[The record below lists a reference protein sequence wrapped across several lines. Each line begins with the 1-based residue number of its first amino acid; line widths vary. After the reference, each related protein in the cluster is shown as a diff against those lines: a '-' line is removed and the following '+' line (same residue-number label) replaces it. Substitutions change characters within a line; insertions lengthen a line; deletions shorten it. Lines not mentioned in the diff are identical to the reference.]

1 MRLHETTSAANE
13 SMPTRRRPAA
23 LQGLQ
28 SQAGNRAVASLLQP
42 RAVQRA
48 PDEPQSIGDLV
59 GSVLGPSGIGGS
71 PAPEPHAQ
79 SIGDLVGSVLGPS
92 GLGGS
97 PGPAAGNGGVGG
109 IGGAMGGIG
118 TSIKQIMDE
127 QTLQATETGLLG
139 AGQDIFHGMESFA
152 KELPG
157 VGDLLGGS
165 AAAPKHAA
173 ARHGK
178 APAHQAAA
186 EHHAATHGSKG
197 AARAP
202 AGQQH
207 ASKGHAQHGAAHA
220 HAGGAKG
227 AAAKPGGP
235 GVLESMHQKAQ
246 LMEFEA
252 GALDTAATVGQG
264 ISDFAHEI
272 PFVSELL

>member
-1 MRLHETTSAANE
+1 MRSHETTSDACE
-13 SMPTRRRPAA
+13 SARTRRRPAA

-28 SQAGNRAVASLLQP
+28 SQAGNGAMASLLQP
-42 RAVQRA
+42 RPVQRA

-59 GSVLGPSGIGGS
+59 GG
-71 PAPEPHAQ
+71 
-79 SIGDLVGSVLGPS
+79 VLGPS
-92 GLGGS
+92 GLGSS
-97 PGPAAGNGGVGG
+97 PGAAAGSGGVGG

-118 TSIKQIMDE
+118 TSLEQIMDE

-165 AAAPKHAA
+165 AAAPKHPAA
-173 ARHGK
+173 HHGK

-197 AARAP
+197 ASHAP

-207 ASKGHAQHGAAHA
+207 ASKGHAQHGPAHA
-220 HAGGAKG
+220 HAVGAKG
-227 AAAKPGGP
+227 AAAKPGAP

>member
-1 MRLHETTSAANE
+1 MRLHETTRTRSG
-13 SMPTRRRPAA
+13 STPTRRRPAA

-42 RAVQRA
+42 RAIQRA
-48 PDEPQSIGDLV
+48 PDEPQSIGELV

-79 SIGDLVGSVLGPS
+79 SIGDLVGSVLGQTGS
-92 GLGGS
+92 GGP
-97 PGPAAGNGGVGG
+97 PGAAAGSGGVGG

-139 AGQDIFHGMESFA
+139 AGQDIFHGMQSFA

-165 AAAPKHAA
+165 AGAPKHAA
-173 ARHGK
+173 AHPGK
-178 APAHQAAA
+178 APAHRTAA

-197 AARAP
+197 ASHAP
-202 AGQQH
+202 AGPQH
-207 ASKGHAQHGAAHA
+207 ASKGHAQHGPAHA
-220 HAGGAKG
+220 HTGGAKG

-246 LMEFEA
+246 LMKFEA

-272 PFVSELL
+272 PFVNELL

>member
-1 MRLHETTSAANE
+1 MRSHETTSAARD
-13 SMPTRRRPAA
+13 SARTRRRPAA

-28 SQAGNRAVASLLQP
+28 SQAGNAAMASLLQP

-48 PDEPQSIGDLV
+48 PDDPQSIGDLV
-59 GSVLGPSGIGGS
+59 GGVLGPLGVGGS

-79 SIGDLVGSVLGPS
+79 SIGDLVGGVLGPL
-92 GLGGS
+92 GGGGS
-97 PGPAAGNGGVGG
+97 PGAAAGAGGIGG

-173 ARHGK
+173 AHHRK
-178 APAHQAAA
+178 APAHHAAA

-197 AARAP
+197 AAHAP

-207 ASKGHAQHGAAHA
+207 PSKSHAQHGSTHA

-227 AAAKPGGP
+227 AAAKPSGP

-272 PFVSELL
+272 PFVNELL